1 MNHITNI
8 QRFSIHDGD
17 GIRTTVFF
25 KGCPLKC
32 QWCHNPET
40 QRYDKE
46 MQIDVSKC
54 TSCGACVKACKNK
67 AEGDEE
73 ALAKL
78 PRFQASNCS
87 YCDKCTVYCP
97 NGARELVG
105 MDYTAKELLKELK
118 KDLMFYED
126 SGGGVTLS
134 GGEVMAMDIDY
145 ILEIAKGLK
154 KEDITL
160 TIDTCG
166 FAPYEKFEAIAPY
179 TNTFLYDVKMMDPE
193 LHKEYIGVDNELIL
207 DNLVKLSKLGARIY
221 IRIPTIK
228 GLSGTGE
235 NMQKTIDFLRE
246 NNIHPA
252 CVNLLPYHDTG
263 SHKYAKVG
271 MQYEGDK
278 LEAPTDEEMQH
289 FVEMF
294 VNAGYTNTQ
303 IGG

>member
-8 QRFSIHDGD
+8 QKFSIHDGD

-40 QRYDKE
+40 QRYEKE
-46 MQIDVSKC
+46 LQHDSAKC
-54 TSCGACVKACKNK
+54 TGCEKCAAVCPEQAIHTDDASHIAITDQTKCVQC
-67 AEGDEE
+67 E
-73 ALAKL
+73 
-78 PRFQASNCS
+78 
-87 YCDKCTVYCP
+87 KCTVYCP
-97 NGARELVG
+97 QGLREIVGKDYTPAELV
-105 MDYTAKELLKELK
+105 KELK

-145 ILEIAKGLK
+145 ILDIAKRLK
-154 KEDITL
+154 REDITL

-166 FAPYEKFEAIAPY
+166 FAPWEKFEKILPY

-193 LHKEYIGVDNELIL
+193 KHKEYMGVDNELIL
-207 DNLVKLSKLGARIY
+207 SNLKKLAAAGARIY
-221 IRIPTIK
+221 VRIPTIR
-228 GLSGTGE
+228 GLSGTTE
-235 NMQKTIDFLRE
+235 NMQQTIDFLKE
-246 NNIHPA
+246 NGINPA
-252 CVNLLPYHDTG
+252 QINLLPYHDTG

-271 MQYEGDK
+271 MTYEGTA
-278 LEAPTDEEMQH
+278 LEKPTDEEMDEY
-289 FVEMF
+289 VRMF
-294 VNAGYTNTQ
+294 REAGFNNTR